1 MARYTHK
8 QESRT
13 PEEVRLDIQREY
25 NRWDWERER
34 RKQLTRLLRD
44 ALRVAARHP
53 NPTFRLRFAAEGDPV
68 QQLQAQRQLL
78 SVGVTPEQLE
88 WPAAPSHS
96 KAA

>member
-13 PEEVRLDIQREY
+13 PEEVRLDAQREY
-25 NRWDWERER
+25 NRRDWERER

-53 NPTFRLRFAAEGDPV
+53 DPSFHLRFAAAGDPS
-68 QQLQAQRQLL
+68 QQLKAQRQPL

-88 WPAAPSHS
+88 WPGAPSHS
-96 KAA
+96 QAA